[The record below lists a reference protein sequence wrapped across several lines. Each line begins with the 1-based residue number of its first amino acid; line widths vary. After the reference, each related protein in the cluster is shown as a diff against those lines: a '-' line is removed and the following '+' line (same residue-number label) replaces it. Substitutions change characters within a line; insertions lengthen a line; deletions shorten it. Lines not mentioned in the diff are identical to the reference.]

1 MTNGVRQPALA
12 ASLAPPLSP
21 PLAPIALPD
30 GVAQKL
36 PMHGDPHAPDP
47 LTERQRSFAGVLAK
61 AGGAG
66 GPKPPEAQAR
76 EGAEQF
82 VAISFLQPLLKQLRE
97 TNRASAPFAPTA
109 GEKQMQ
115 GLMDAELA
123 GRLAKA
129 QRWPL
134 VDRIAQDLLRKSAEK
149 AGPEPL
155 EKGR

>member
-1 MTNGVRQPALA
+1 MTNGVRQSALP
-12 ASLAPPLSP
+12 S
-21 PLAPIALPD
+21 PLAPIDIPG

-36 PMHGDPHAPDP
+36 PMHGDPRAPDP
-47 LTERQRSFAGVLAK
+47 LTERQRSFAGVLSRA
-61 AGGAG
+61 GAG
-66 GPKPPEAQAR
+66 KPETPESKAR

-97 TNRASAPFAPTA
+97 TNRAAAPFAPSS

-123 GRLAKA
+123 SRLAKA

-134 VDRIAQDLLRKSAEK
+134 VDRIAQDLLKKSAETP
-149 AGPEPL
+149 APDAL
-155 EKGR
+155 EKGL